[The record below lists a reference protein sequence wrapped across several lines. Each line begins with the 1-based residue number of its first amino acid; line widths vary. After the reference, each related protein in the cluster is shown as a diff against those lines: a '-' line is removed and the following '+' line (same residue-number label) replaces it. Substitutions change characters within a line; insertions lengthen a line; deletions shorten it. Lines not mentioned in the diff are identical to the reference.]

1 MISVIQR
8 MEERALQTLNEMLT
22 ARGVK
27 AEKFENVGSPL
38 DETTMYVFGS
48 VLVVFSSKARVTEK
62 ELMNCI
68 KYAGDN
74 GYSNGIIVVSQ
85 TRASD
90 AVLSALREYISN
102 EENQLVQLFE
112 IRHLQFNISKHVKVP
127 NHRLIISSELPEI
140 LEKTNATEPSKF
152 RKIDSQDPMAR
163 WVGARPGDVIE
174 VTGMCETSLEN
185 KRYLFCM
192 ADVTN
197 G

>member
-1 MISVIQR
+1 M
-8 MEERALQTLNEMLT
+8 
-22 ARGVK
+22 
-27 AEKFENVGSPL
+27 
-38 DETTMYVFGS
+38 
-48 VLVVFSSKARVTEK
+48 
-62 ELMNCI
+62 
-68 KYAGDN
+68 
-74 GYSNGIIVVSQ
+74 
-85 TRASD
+85 
-90 AVLSALREYISN
+90 
-102 EENQLVQLFE
+102 
-112 IRHLQFNISKHVKVP
+112 KVP
-127 NHRLIISSELPEI
+127 NHRLIIPSELPEI

>member
-1 MISVIQR
+1 

-27 AEKFENVGSPL
+27 AEKFEDVGSPL
-38 DETTMYVFGS
+38 DETKMYVFGS
-48 VLVVFSSKARVTEK
+48 VLVIFSQKGRVTEK

-68 KYAGDN
+68 KYASEN
-74 GYSNGIIVVSQ
+74 SYSNGIIIISQ
-85 TRASD
+85 TRPSD
-90 AVLSALREYISN
+90 AVLSALRAHISN
-102 EENQLVQLFE
+102 EENSLVQLFE

-127 NHRLIISSELPEI
+127 KHRLILSSELPEI
-140 LEKTNATEPSKF
+140 LEKTNAVNPSKF

-163 WVGARPGDVIE
+163 WVGARPNDVIE

-192 ADVTN
+192 ADVVN